1 MQQVLNNEELAFLS
15 GQLAMILHSGI
26 STLEGISIL
35 KEDSPEGEGREIL
48 SKVYDSLEETGD
60 LAESMRGTGCFP
72 DYFVKMTEIGDRS
85 GELEEVM
92 RSLSTYYERQQALY
106 NSIRNAL
113 TWPLILL
120 AMLFAVL
127 AVLMSQVMP
136 VFEEVFE
143 QLGMEISGVTS
154 IAFRLSNAM
163 QQISAVILVLF
174 VAFVILVLVSMKN
187 ASLRNSVMG
196 ILNHLPLVR
205 KVNEL
210 LTCSRFSHTLSLA
223 FHSGLD
229 MGEGFSLAADLIE
242 DPIAKEKLQKASL
255 QMDEGLDF
263 GEALRKSGIFSGLNA
278 RMASVGF
285 RTGAAET
292 ALEEISLRC
301 QDEADERIQSAV
313 SAIEPAITAILS
325 ILTGLILV
333 SVMLPLLGVMSN
345 IG

>member
-1 MQQVLNNEELAFLS
+1 MRQVLNNEELAFLS

-26 STLEGISIL
+26 SVLEGIFIL
-35 KEDSPEGEGREIL
+35 KEDSPAGDGQEIL
-48 SKVYDSLEETGD
+48 TEVYNALEETGD

-92 RSLSTYYERQQALY
+92 RSLSTYYERQQTLSG
-106 NSIRNAL
+106 SIRDAL

-136 VFEEVFE
+136 VFKEVFE

-154 IAFRLSNAM
+154 VAFRLGNAM
-163 QQISAVILVLF
+163 QYISAIVLVLF
-174 VAFVILVLVSMKN
+174 VAFVLFVLVSLKN
-187 ASLRNSVMG
+187 VSLRASLMG

-205 KVNEL
+205 TVSEL

-229 MGEGFSLAADLIE
+229 MGEGFTLAVDLID
-242 DPIAKEKLQKASL
+242 DPAAKEKLQKASQ
-255 QMDEGLDF
+255 QMDEGMDF
-263 GEALRKSGIFSGLNA
+263 GEALRDSGIFSGLNA
-278 RMASVGF
+278 RMASIGF

-301 QDEADERIQSAV
+301 QDEADARIQSAV
-313 SAIEPAITAILS
+313 SAIEPAITAVLS

-333 SVMLPLLGVMSN
+333 SVMLPLLGVMSG

>member
-1 MQQVLNNEELAFLS
+1 MRQVLNNEELAFLS

-35 KEDSPEGEGREIL
+35 KEDSPAGEGQEIL
-48 SKVYDSLEETGD
+48 NEVYNSLEENGD
-60 LAESMRGTGCFP
+60 LAEAMRGTGCFP

-92 RSLSTYYERQQALY
+92 RSLSTYYERQQALTG
-106 NSIRNAL
+106 SIRDAL

-154 IAFRLSNAM
+154 VAFRLGSVM
-163 QQISAVILVLF
+163 QQISAVVLVLF
-174 VAFVILVLVSMKN
+174 VAVVILVLVSLKN
-187 ASLRNSVMG
+187 NSLRSKVMG
-196 ILNHLPLVR
+196 VLNHLPLVCT
-205 KVNEL
+205 VNEL

-229 MGEGFSLAADLIE
+229 MGEGFTLAADLID
-242 DPIAKEKLQKASL
+242 DPAAKEKLQKASL
-255 QMDEGLDF
+255 QMDEGMDF
-263 GEALRKSGIFSGLNA
+263 GEALRDSGIFSGLNA

-301 QDEADERIQSAV
+301 QDEADARIQSAV